1 MVNVRTATPQDA
13 SAISDLCA
21 EIQGLHHQVLPAL
34 FKPGTA
40 NPFPADEVTALM
52 AMPEHYFFVAWVEDT
67 AAGYVYVTR
76 KLNPENA
83 FQYAF
88 EHLHIDQIGVHL
100 PYRRQGCGEALIEA
114 VKQLA
119 AAHNISMITL
129 STWGFNQQAQK
140 FFASQGFEAFLHNY
154 WLSVGLTG

>member
-1 MVNVRTATPQDA
+1 MVNVRMATPQDA

-21 EIQGLHHQVLPAL
+21 EIQSLHHQVLPAL

-52 AMPEHYFFVAWVEDT
+52 AMPEHYFFVAGVDGT
-67 AAGYVYVTR
+67 AAGYVYATR

-119 AAHNISMITL
+119 AAHNISSITL
-129 STWGFNQQAQK
+129 STWGFNPAGAKIFCQP
-140 FFASQGFEAFLHNY
+140 GF
-154 WLSVGLTG
+154 